1 MKRVSLFLSVCC
13 MLLACLLTSCG
24 SCGKNPPVDG
34 TDAPTGGTESTTTDP
49 GTADYEFLP
58 AKDLNYNW
66 RLLMIDGEAQTI
78 FETEESAKESAVGMA
93 YYRRDEWMKERFN
106 ITLEAINSGGGSINT
121 FILNNQLA
129 MDDLYDIGV
138 LHTNDQMAGVISAG
152 LYYDIKTLPYVDL
165 TKPYYFQQANEEY
178 TVFGKQIM
186 MVGDYPCCG
195 GGPGLFL
202 FNKTMMNGMGLDYPY
217 ELVMDGDWT
226 LEEFYRYCKDAYQ
239 DSDGIGGQTEGDIY
253 GFAGSIANLSYM
265 FTGLGG
271 SLTAKDEKGAVVPTI
286 AGERNDSIYA
296 KLYEIMKQPWSYTE
310 RNPSVEKNLNGSKQW
325 FDGTTLFHYYLRY
338 QTALIDIQS
347 FDYGLAINPKLDEDQ
362 RNYEVMASGGV
373 AVIAPTIRD
382 PETVGYLLEAFG
394 QITHTELR
402 PALIDDLRDHRIL
415 RDAESLQV
423 YNMTLDHLVFSITKN
438 VDPSNILHSNTI
450 IGDCLLND
458 RPSLSAYAQN
468 IEGMIKGYYSRFYYG
483 K

>member
-1 MKRVSLFLSVCC
+1 MKRLLLFLLGGCL
-13 MLLACLLTSCG
+13 LLAGVLTSCG
-24 SCGKNPPVDG
+24 KKPPDSGQVTSSG
-34 TDAPTGGTESTTTDP
+34 ERESVSEGPETG
-49 GTADYEFLP
+49 DYEYLP

-93 YYRRDEWMKERFN
+93 YYRRDEWMKERYR
-106 ITLEAINSGGGSINT
+106 ITLEAINSGGGAVNA

-129 MDDLYDIGV
+129 MDDLYDIAV
-138 LHTNDQMAGVISAG
+138 LHTNDKMAGVVSAG

-165 TKPYYFQQANEEY
+165 SKPYYFQQANEEY
-178 TVFGKQIM
+178 TILGKQVM

-202 FNKTMMNGMGLDYPY
+202 FNKTMMDGMGMEYPY
-217 ELVMDGDWT
+217 ATVMDGDWT
-226 LEEFYRYCKDAYQ
+226 LEEFYRYCRDAYQ
-239 DSDGIGGQTEGDIY
+239 DSDGIGGKTEGDTY
-253 GFAGSIANLSYM
+253 GYAGTVANLSYM

-271 SLTAKDEKGAVVPTI
+271 SLTAKDENGAVVPTVT
-286 AGERNDSIYA
+286 ADRNDQVYA
-296 KLYEIMKQPWSYTE
+296 KLYEIMKQPWCYIE
-310 RNPSVEKNLNGSKQW
+310 KDPNIDKNLYGTKQW
-325 FDGTTLFHYYLRY
+325 FDGRTLFHYFLRY
-338 QTALIDIQS
+338 ATDLIDINH
-347 FDYGLAINPKLDEDQ
+347 FDYGLAVNPKLDEDQ

-373 AVIAPTIRD
+373 TVIAPTIRD
-382 PETVGYLLEAFG
+382 PETVGYILEAFG

-402 PALIDDLRDHRIL
+402 PALIDELRDHRIL

-423 YNMTLDHLVFSITKN
+423 YKMTLEHLVFSITKN
-438 VDPSNILHSNTI
+438 VDPSNVLDSNTI
-450 IGDCLLND
+450 VGDCLVND

-468 IEGMIKGYYSRFYYG
+468 IEGMIKNYYSRFYYG